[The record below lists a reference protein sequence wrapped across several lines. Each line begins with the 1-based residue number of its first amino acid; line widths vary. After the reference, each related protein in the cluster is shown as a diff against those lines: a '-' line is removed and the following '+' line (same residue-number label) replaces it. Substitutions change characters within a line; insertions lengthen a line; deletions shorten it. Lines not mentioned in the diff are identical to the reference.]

1 MLLILSK
8 TVQLIFCCIMFGC
21 KVIDHENQPPIA
33 KKTQLL
39 RLISIHAQ
47 VSVARLPALR
57 CNRKCIQNDL
67 DVHHNASQCLNR
79 NNLYS
84 SVAMRCDVRPN
95 QFVRTSGCNATQAIT
110 LRSLVCILWTQL
122 YTCTLH
128 VSTTY
133 MYMYCTHQL
142 YHVIIFMYVHV
153 IVFLLKHLAIVIVIA
168 VAQ

>member
-1 MLLILSK
+1 
-8 TVQLIFCCIMFGC
+8 MFGC

-33 KKTQLL
+33 KKQLL

-67 DVHHNASQCLNR
+67 DVHHNAWIEIISIPALQCIATHVQII
-79 NNLYS
+79 LYALL
-84 SVAMRCDVRPN
+84 V
-95 QFVRTSGCNATQAIT
+95 ATQRRQSCYAHLCVYCELT
-110 LRSLVCILWTQL
+110 F
-122 YTCTLH
+122 TCTLH
-128 VSTTY
+128 VSTMY

-142 YHVIIFMYVHV
+142 YLIFMYVHV
-153 IVFLLKHLAIVIVIA
+153 LVFLLKHLAIVIVIA